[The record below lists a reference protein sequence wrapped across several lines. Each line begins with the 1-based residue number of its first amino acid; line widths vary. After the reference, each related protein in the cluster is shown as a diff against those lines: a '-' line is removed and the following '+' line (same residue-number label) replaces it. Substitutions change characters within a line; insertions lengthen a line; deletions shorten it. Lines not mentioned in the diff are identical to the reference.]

1 MDNTPVSTKIDNYAL
16 SKKKN
21 IKLNFTLILLIVLAF
36 IAAYAFMYMGLSD
49 FSEKGQAY
57 LLKSRKPRLYAMILS
72 GYCVG
77 MASIAF
83 QSIIKNYIVTPSL
96 LGMESLYSLIQ
107 TTIFFVLGANNI
119 FVYNK
124 NLGFV
129 FNLVLMSVIALA
141 MYGHLFR
148 LTNYNILYVMLIGTV
163 LSNFF
168 GSFQTYMI
176 RVMDPNTYDSL
187 LDNLVASFGRVN
199 SEILTIAT
207 IIVALVIVIFFRY
220 FKLLDVITLGKEQ
233 AINLGVD
240 YNKVVGKLL
249 LAIVLLISVS
259 TALVGPITF
268 LGLIVTNL
276 SRQFF
281 KTYRHVYLI
290 NGAGFLSIFIL
301 AAGQAVIENVLP
313 FTTYIS
319 VVVNIIGGTYFL
331 FLIIKNKGA

>member
-1 MDNTPVSTKIDNYAL
+1 MDKTPVTIKVDNYAI

-21 IKLNFTLILLIVLAF
+21 LKLNLTLLLIIVLAILAGF
-36 IAAYAFMYMGLSD
+36 AFMFMGLSD
-49 FSEKGQAY
+49 FSEKGKAY
-57 LLKSRKPRLYAMILS
+57 LLNLRKPRLYAMILS

-77 MASIAF
+77 LASIAF

-107 TTIFFVLGANNI
+107 TIIFFVLGSENL
-119 FVYNK
+119 FVFNK
-124 NLGFV
+124 NLGFI
-129 FNLVLMSVIALA
+129 FNLVVMSFIAVS
-141 MYGHLFR
+141 MYGHLFKI
-148 LTNYNILYVMLIGTV
+148 TNYNILYVMLIGTV

-199 SEILTIAT
+199 SDILTIAT
-207 IIVALVIVIFFRY
+207 VLIIGVIVVFYKY
-220 FKLLDVITLGKEQ
+220 FKLLDVVTLGKEQ
-233 AINLGVD
+233 SINLGVD
-240 YNKVVGKLL
+240 YNKVVGRLL

-281 KTYRHVYLI
+281 KTYRHVYLV
-290 NGAGFLSIFIL
+290 NGAAFLSIFIL
-301 AAGQAVIENVLP
+301 AGGQALIENVLP

-319 VVVNIIGGTYFL
+319 VVVNILGGTYFL

>member
-1 MDNTPVSTKIDNYAL
+1 MDNAPVSTAYEL
-16 SKKKN
+16 GKKKTK
-21 IKLNFTLILLIVLAF
+21 KLNQTLFFMIILAVLAG
-36 IAAYAFMYMGLSD
+36 YAFMYMGLSD

-57 LLKSRKPRLYAMILS
+57 LMKIRTPRLYAMIIS

-77 MASIAF
+77 LASIAF

-96 LGMESLYSLIQ
+96 LGMESLYSLLI
-107 TTIFFVLGANNI
+107 TIIYFLFGTDNV

-124 NLGFV
+124 NLGFI
-129 FNLVLMSVIALA
+129 FNLFVMSFVALA
-141 MYGHLFR
+141 MYGHLFKI
-148 LTNYNILYVMLIGTV
+148 TNYNILYVMLIGTV

-199 SEILTIAT
+199 ADILMIA
-207 IIVALVIVIFFRY
+207 AVIVVIVLIVFYKY

-233 AINLGVD
+233 SINLGVD
-240 YNKVVGKLL
+240 YNKVVGRLL

-281 KTYRHVYLI
+281 QTYRHFYLI
-290 NGAGFLSIFIL
+290 NGAAFLSIFIL
-301 AAGQAVIENVLP
+301 AGGQALIENVLP

-319 VVVNIIGGTYFL
+319 VVVNILGGTYFL